1 MKHLPQVYTIGIE
14 RKLYTRFRFWLY
26 FADGIWQSLVVF
38 YCFYFLYD
46 TNPNANGE
54 PESNL
59 QFSTSVAVTAI
70 VLANLVPGFNTW
82 YWTWLQVVF
91 VIIEL
96 LVVFLWVVI
105 YGSFPSV
112 SLYGM
117 AQIIFGSWSFW
128 MTFIIAF
135 TLAFLPRYAITFV
148 YQWWYPNVVA
158 KGRQFELYEKR
169 LRRAK
174 KDSKG
179 SSKRIHLPFRWQRR

>member
-1 MKHLPQVYTIGIE
+1 MKHLPQVYTVGIE

-38 YCFYFLYD
+38 YSFYFLYE

-82 YWTWLQVVF
+82 YWTWLQFVF
-91 VIIEL
+91 VTIEL
-96 LVVFLWVVI
+96 LVAFLWVVI

-117 AQIIFGSWSFW
+117 AQMVFGSWSFW

-135 TLAFLPRYAITFV
+135 TLAFLPRYTITFV
-148 YQWWYPNVVA
+148 YQWWHPNVVA

-169 LRRAK
+169 LKRAK
-174 KDSKG
+174 KGSKV